1 MKAEISIVSPVY
13 KAEKIVHELVK
24 RIAEAVSPL
33 TQHYEIILVEDGS
46 PDKSWE
52 KILEACRDNYN
63 VKGIK
68 LSRNFGQH
76 YAITAGIEA
85 CTGDYVVIMDCDL
98 QDNPKYISEM
108 LAKCKSGSD
117 IVYTSKVKRKH
128 SGFKNVAANIYFR
141 IFNYL
146 SESQQA
152 TDDVG
157 SYSMITRRV
166 ADAFLAIKDFHRHYL
181 MVLRLL
187 GFSSTVLSIEHEK
200 RFEGSSSYTFKKL
213 IIHGINGITSQS
225 DRLLR
230 ISINIGFGFFVV
242 SLLWALYIIL
252 KYFIIGSL
260 PGYTSMMVLML
271 LSTGLIL
278 MSIGVAGIY
287 IGKIFEQVKGRP
299 LYFVDQR
306 INF

>member
-13 KAEKIVHELVK
+13 RAEKIVHELVK
-24 RIAEAVSPL
+24 RISEAVSPL
-33 TQHYEIILVEDGS
+33 TDNYEIILVEDGS
-46 PDKSWE
+46 PDNSWE
-52 KILEACRDNYN
+52 KILEACGTNSH

-85 CTGDYVVIMDCDL
+85 STGNYVVIMDCDL

-108 LAKCKSGSD
+108 LLRCKSGSD
-117 IVYTSKVKRKH
+117 IVYTSKEKRRH
-128 SGFKNVAANIYFR
+128 SGFKNIAANIYFR

-166 ADAFLAIKDFHRHYL
+166 ADAYLAIGDFHRHYL
-181 MVLRLL
+181 MILRLL
-187 GFSSTVLSIEHEK
+187 GFSSAMLRIEHEK
-200 RFEGSSSYTFKKL
+200 RFEGSSSYTFRKL
-213 IIHGINGITSQS
+213 ITHGINGITSQS
-225 DRLLR
+225 DKLLR
-230 ISINIGFGFFVV
+230 ISINIGFGFFAV
-242 SLLWALYIIL
+242 SLLWALYILL

-299 LYFVDQR
+299 LYFIDQKV
-306 INF
+306 NF